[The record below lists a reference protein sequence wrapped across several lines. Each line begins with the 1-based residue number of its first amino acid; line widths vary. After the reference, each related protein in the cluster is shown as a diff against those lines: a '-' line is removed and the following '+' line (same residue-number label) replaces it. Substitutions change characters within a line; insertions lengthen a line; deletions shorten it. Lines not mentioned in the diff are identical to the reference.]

1 MNGGVDGFET
11 GALRESAAF
20 EKVQIYR
27 EVVGGGR
34 GRGEMVGG
42 TVVISSTDVPPA
54 AEHTTAWRHG

>member
-34 GRGEMVGG
+34 GRGEGDG
-42 TVVISSTDVPPA
+42 
-54 AEHTTAWRHG
+54 WRYSGHQQH